1 MVKSTIVY
9 KDLQEDVQEEVWV
22 LLSKRLLDD
31 GWVQRDAEESDED
44 FQDRLWEETHHYIHT
59 HNAVLE
65 YQL

>member
-1 MVKSTIVY
+1 MVKSTIVF

-22 LLSKRLLDD
+22 LVSKRLLDD

-44 FQDRLWEETHHYIHT
+44 FQDRLWEATDQYINT
-59 HNAVLE
+59 HNVALA